1 MRLSSAAAALLAP
14 AVIGALGLGS
24 VPAQAD
30 TSATA
35 ARTAVRAAWIKTCY
49 DEKREESWP
58 CGTWRL
64 LLRDGRQVAV
74 PAAAARGV
82 DGKGRRT
89 RQPATF
95 AISADGRVLAYERAR
110 DHRLVV
116 QRADGGPATEL
127 PASAR
132 PRGVGSDEVA
142 LTLSPSGHR
151 VLIDYTDDPERL
163 RTKIITVAAGGITT
177 LPAVYSTQGF
187 SADGDQ
193 VLATRTMSDN
203 TTAMY
208 ALRPGGGF
216 LKRTPPTIVVNG
228 GTYALDAG
236 GTTVGFF
243 TASQDKP
250 PRVRTYD
257 LASGELSAGAD
268 LPLPADVAPYLA
280 RWSGG
285 RLTTTITTDDRSGA
299 TVVRVLTVDPA
310 NGAAEQADKY
320 TINSGYHAY
329 VLAGE

>member
-14 AVIGALGLGS
+14 AVIGALGLCS

-30 TSATA
+30 SS
-35 ARTAVRAAWIKTCY
+35 RTAVRAAWIKTCY
-49 DEKREESWP
+49 DKKRETSWP

-74 PAAAARGV
+74 RDAAARGV

-89 RQPATF
+89 GQAATF
-95 AISADGRVLAYERAR
+95 AVSADGRVLAYERAR

-116 QRADGGPATEL
+116 QRAGGGPATEL

-132 PRGVGSDEVA
+132 PQGVGSDELT

-151 VLIDYTDDPERL
+151 VLIDYQDDPERL
-163 RTKIITVAAGGITT
+163 RSKIVTVATGGITT
-177 LPAVYSTQGF
+177 LPAAYATYGF

-203 TTAMY
+203 TVAMY
-208 ALRPGGGF
+208 ALRPGGGSF
-216 LKRTPPTIVVNG
+216 KRTPPAIVVNG
-228 GTYALDAG
+228 GTYALDAD

-243 TASQDKP
+243 TTSRDKP
-250 PRVRTYD
+250 SRVRTYD
-257 LASGELSAGAD
+257 LASGELSPGAD
-268 LPLPADVAPYLA
+268 LPLPADVTPYLA

-285 RLTTTITTDDRSGA
+285 RLTTTITTDDSSGA
-299 TVVRVLTVDPA
+299 TEVRVLTVDPA

-320 TINSGYHAY
+320 TIRSGYHAY